1 MQVSGKKVIEG
12 AMEALNIAET
22 IKRLT
27 DEDLLRELIRRNG
40 IVEAPT
46 SRTPHEYEVLLG
58 IGKDHHCY
66 ITFTGKDVEAL
77 TGCNKLVDT
86 VNQ

>member
-1 MQVSGKKVIEG
+1 MSSKGIIEG

-22 IKRLT
+22 IKKFT

-46 SRTPHEYEVLLG
+46 SRTMHEYEVLLG

-66 ITFTGKDVEAL
+66 ITFHKEDIEAL
-77 TGCNKLVDT
+77 AGKSHE
-86 VNQ
+86 

>member
-1 MQVSGKKVIEG
+1 MSDHILQQF
-12 AMEALNIAET
+12 
-22 IKRLT
+22 T

-46 SRTPHEYEVLLG
+46 SRTMHEYEVLLG

-66 ITFTGKDVEAL
+66 ITFTGKAEIMAL
-77 TGCNKLVDT
+77 VGHNKLVDT